1 MFNIS
6 AAAPY
11 TTYLSP
17 FPSQALKKQFSST
30 ILIIKYYNLYQP
42 LSLILLLLL
51 VKENLFDWTQD
62 MQPKPDLE
70 AIEVTLGALLTA
82 AASMTTTT
90 TVSDDNK
97 KQQCHSLL
105 DNTPSH
111 QTTAVHQAYDD
122 YDDEADVVM
131 VPNYPDL
138 VPRPNPPPPASS
150 TASADLLLLKEASSS
165 TDAITTQP
173 RRRPLK
179 ASDPA
184 APTTTTTPRQTPP
197 TPTTTSTTTTTAPGP
212 LSETMFLLALLFGT
226 CFLLYIFPAGS

>member
-1 MFNIS
+1 MFNFS

-82 AASMTTTT
+82 AASMSTTT

-97 KQQCHSLL
+97 KQQFHSLL

-173 RRRPLK
+173 RHRPLK

-184 APTTTTTPRQTPP
+184 APTTTTPRQTPP

>member
-97 KQQCHSLL
+97 KQQFHSLL

>member
-1 MFNIS
+1 MFNFS
-6 AAAPY
+6 AAALY
-11 TTYLSP
+11 TYLSP

-105 DNTPSH
+105 DNIPSH
-111 QTTAVHQAYDD
+111 QTTVVHQAYDD

-138 VPRPNPPPPASS
+138 VPRPNPPPPPLASS

-197 TPTTTSTTTTTAPGP
+197 TPTTTSTTTAPGP

>member
-1 MFNIS
+1 MFNFS
-6 AAAPY
+6 AAALY
-11 TTYLSP
+11 TYLSP

-97 KQQCHSLL
+97 KQQFHSLL

-173 RRRPLK
+173 RHRPLK

-184 APTTTTTPRQTPP
+184 APTTTTPRQTPP
-197 TPTTTSTTTTTAPGP
+197 TPTTTSTTTAPGP

>member
-6 AAAPY
+6 AAALY
-11 TTYLSP
+11 TYLSP
-17 FPSQALKKQFSST
+17 FPSQALKKQFSSST

-82 AASMTTTT
+82 AASMSTTTT
-90 TVSDDNK
+90 ASDDNK

-138 VPRPNPPPPASS
+138 VPRPNPPPPPASS

-184 APTTTTTPRQTPP
+184 APTTTTPRQTPP

>member
-1 MFNIS
+1 MFNFS
-6 AAAPY
+6 AAALY
-11 TTYLSP
+11 TYLSP

-90 TVSDDNK
+90 TVSEDNK
-97 KQQCHSLL
+97 KQQFHSLL

-138 VPRPNPPPPASS
+138 VPRPNPA
-150 TASADLLLLKEASSS
+150 ALLLKEA
-165 TDAITTQP
+165 ITATTAQEQ
-173 RRRPLK
+173 RPLK

-184 APTTTTTPRQTPP
+184 TTTPRQTPP
-197 TPTTTSTTTTTAPGP
+197 TTAAGP

>member
-1 MFNIS
+1 MFNFS
-6 AAAPY
+6 AAALY
-11 TTYLSP
+11 TYLSP

-173 RRRPLK
+173 RHRPLK

-184 APTTTTTPRQTPP
+184 APTTTTPRQTPP

>member
-1 MFNIS
+1 
-6 AAAPY
+6 
-11 TTYLSP
+11 
-17 FPSQALKKQFSST
+17 
-30 ILIIKYYNLYQP
+30 
-42 LSLILLLLL
+42 
-51 VKENLFDWTQD
+51 

-82 AASMTTTT
+82 ADSMTMTTTA
-90 TVSDDNK
+90 SDDNK

-138 VPRPNPPPPASS
+138 VPRPNPPPPPPASS

-173 RRRPLK
+173 RHRPLK

-184 APTTTTTPRQTPP
+184 APTTTTPRQTPP

>member
-1 MFNIS
+1 MFNFS
-6 AAAPY
+6 AAALY
-11 TTYLSP
+11 TYLSP

-173 RRRPLK
+173 RHRPLK

-184 APTTTTTPRQTPP
+184 APTTTTPRQTPP
-197 TPTTTSTTTTTAPGP
+197 TPTTTSTTTAPGP

>member
-1 MFNIS
+1 MFNFS
-6 AAAPY
+6 AAALY
-11 TTYLSP
+11 TYLSP

-70 AIEVTLGALLTA
+70 AIEVTLRALLTA

-184 APTTTTTPRQTPP
+184 APTTTTPP

>member
-1 MFNIS
+1 MFNFS
-6 AAAPY
+6 AAALY
-11 TTYLSP
+11 TYLSP

-30 ILIIKYYNLYQP
+30 ILIIKYNNLYQP

-138 VPRPNPPPPASS
+138 VPRPNPPPPPLASS

-184 APTTTTTPRQTPP
+184 APTTTTPRQTPP
-197 TPTTTSTTTTTAPGP
+197 TPPTTSTTTTTAPGP

>member
-1 MFNIS
+1 MFNFS
-6 AAAPY
+6 AAALY
-11 TTYLSP
+11 TYLSP

-97 KQQCHSLL
+97 KQQFHSLL

-173 RRRPLK
+173 RHRPLK

-184 APTTTTTPRQTPP
+184 APTTTTPRQTLP

>member
-1 MFNIS
+1 MYNFS
-6 AAAPY
+6 AAALY
-11 TTYLSP
+11 TYLSP
-17 FPSQALKKQFSST
+17 FPSQALKKPFSSST
-30 ILIIKYYNLYQP
+30 ILIIKYNLYQP

-173 RRRPLK
+173 RHRPLK

-184 APTTTTTPRQTPP
+184 APTTTTPRQTPP
-197 TPTTTSTTTTTAPGP
+197 TPTTTSTTTAPGP

>member
-1 MFNIS
+1 
-6 AAAPY
+6 
-11 TTYLSP
+11 
-17 FPSQALKKQFSST
+17 
-30 ILIIKYYNLYQP
+30 
-42 LSLILLLLL
+42 
-51 VKENLFDWTQD
+51 

-82 AASMTTTT
+82 AASMSTTT

-97 KQQCHSLL
+97 KQQFHSLL

-173 RRRPLK
+173 RHRPLK

-184 APTTTTTPRQTPP
+184 APTTTTPRQTPP
-197 TPTTTSTTTTTAPGP
+197 TPTTTSTTTAPGP

>member
-1 MFNIS
+1 MFNFS
-6 AAAPY
+6 AAALY
-11 TTYLSP
+11 TYLSP

-184 APTTTTTPRQTPP
+184 APTTTTPP

>member
-17 FPSQALKKQFSST
+17 FPSQALKKQFSSST

-82 AASMTTTT
+82 ADSMTTTA
-90 TVSDDNK
+90 SDDDK

-165 TDAITTQP
+165 TDAISTQP

-184 APTTTTTPRQTPP
+184 APTTTTPRQTPP

>member
-1 MFNIS
+1 
-6 AAAPY
+6 
-11 TTYLSP
+11 
-17 FPSQALKKQFSST
+17 
-30 ILIIKYYNLYQP
+30 
-42 LSLILLLLL
+42 
-51 VKENLFDWTQD
+51 

-97 KQQCHSLL
+97 KQQFHSLL

-173 RRRPLK
+173 RHRPLK

-184 APTTTTTPRQTPP
+184 APTTTTPRQTPP

>member
-1 MFNIS
+1 MFNFS
-6 AAAPY
+6 AAALY
-11 TTYLSP
+11 TYLSP

-184 APTTTTTPRQTPP
+184 ASTTTTPRQTPP
-197 TPTTTSTTTTTAPGP
+197 TPTTTSTTTAPRP